1 MGWVGAGPVEGME
14 PMMRTMTRLA
24 LLVPCGLIAASCATA
39 AGVSTRD
46 EVAIGQDA
54 SRQIEAQLPMLNDRT
69 VDAYVTQLGQRIARV
84 TSRGAE
90 LNWQFAVVNSDQVNA
105 FALPGGFIYVNRG
118 VLARASTM
126 NELAGVLG
134 HEIEHVVARHSI
146 DQMAKVNN
154 ANVGV
159 GLLCALTRVC
169 DSGVAQAGIM
179 VGGQAVFAKFGRGD
193 EIEAD
198 QGGFRNVVAAG
209 VNPRGMLTFFGKL
222 LGEERQSGGNGMTAG
237 WFSDHPGTQDRIA
250 DIQRM
255 LDPMTATQLKA
266 LTVSDA
272 GCTTMKSR
280 LAKLPAA
287 PKG

>member
-1 MGWVGAGPVEGME
+1 MTERSTPTSPSSVSASRGPLRAGP
-14 PMMRTMTRLA
+14 
-24 LLVPCGLIAASCATA
+24 SF
-39 AGVSTRD
+39 
-46 EVAIGQDA
+46 
-54 SRQIEAQLPMLNDRT
+54 
-69 VDAYVTQLGQRIARV
+69 
-84 TSRGAE
+84 
-90 LNWQFAVVNSDQVNA
+90 NWQFAVVNSDQVNA

-126 NELAGVLG
+126 NELAGVLA

-159 GLLCALTRVC
+159 GLLCALTR
-169 DSGVAQAGIM
+169 M

-198 QGGFRNVVAAG
+198 EGGFRNVVAAG
-209 VNPRGMLTFFGKL
+209 VNPRGLLTFFGKL
-222 LGEERQSGGNGMTAG
+222 LEEERQSGGNGMTAG

-255 LDPMTATQLKA
+255 LDPMTAARLKA
-266 LTVSDA
+266 LTVDDA
-272 GCTTMKSR
+272 GFKSMKTR
-280 LAKLPAA
+280 LARLRAA